1 MQDLSYI
8 EQVKLALKSIDYL
21 ERLKVIYTLVEI
33 GDINQEQFITLVNF
47 SVDLDLIPTED

>member
-8 EQVKLALKSIDYL
+8 EQVKLALKSTDYL

>member
-8 EQVKLALKSIDYL
+8 EQVKLALKSIDYR
-21 ERLKVIYTLVEI
+21 ERLKVIYTLIEI

-47 SVDLDLIPTED
+47 SVDLDLVPTED

>member
-8 EQVKLALKSIDYL
+8 EQVKLALKSTDYQ

>member
-1 MQDLSYI
+1 MQDLPYI
-8 EQVKLALKSIDYL
+8 EQVKLALKSIDYR

>member
-8 EQVKLALKSIDYL
+8 EQVKLALKSTDYI

>member
-1 MQDLSYI
+1 MQDLPYI
-8 EQVKLALKSIDYL
+8 EQVKLALKGIDYR

-33 GDINQEQFITLVNF
+33 GDINQEQFITLINF

>member
-1 MQDLSYI
+1 MQDLLYI
-8 EQVKLALKSIDYL
+8 EQVKLALKSIDYR

>member
-1 MQDLSYI
+1 MQDLPYI
-8 EQVKLALKSIDYL
+8 EQVKLALKSIDYR
-21 ERLKVIYTLVEI
+21 ERLKVIYALVEI